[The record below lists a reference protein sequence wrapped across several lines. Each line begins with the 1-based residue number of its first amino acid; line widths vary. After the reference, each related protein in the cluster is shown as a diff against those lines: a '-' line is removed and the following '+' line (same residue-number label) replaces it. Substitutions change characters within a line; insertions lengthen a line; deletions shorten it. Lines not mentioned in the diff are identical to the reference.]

1 MLLQFP
7 SFFRKCYFFFG
18 TFGPFSLSHPLTYL
32 LPLRVFLL
40 RGNSTIVSYPL
51 VFSGARD
58 GVLDLLSVPVE
69 KRTSSNLN
77 KVTVTLLSLLTGLA
91 LVVKDLSF
99 LLSLSGA
106 TIDNSLIYVYPAMIF
121 RKAVQKMGDKAT
133 PALKRESAFSWII
146 SSLGIFLGFIGTKMA
161 IQQLG

>member
-1 MLLQFP
+1 MYIPYGLITT
-7 SFFRKCYFFFG
+7 R
-18 TFGPFSLSHPLTYL
+18 
-32 LPLRVFLL
+32 
-40 RGNSTIVSYPL
+40 YPL
-51 VFSGARD
+51 VFAGAKD
-58 GVLDLLSVPVE
+58 GILDLMSVPME
-69 KRTSSNLN
+69 KRTHAKLN
-77 KVTVTLLSLLTGLA
+77 KLTFVLLPVITALA

-133 PALKRESAFSWII
+133 PALKRESAISWVI